1 MITQLN
7 VTDTVYVIG
16 YDEVLS
22 TTVIESGFDKT
33 GEFVKLHTN
42 GNKYY
47 LKDTL
52 NKILFTD
59 KAKAQA
65 TLEHRTC
72 QECIHLPI
80 CKAYTKRHPDTHW
93 NDECALVC
101 KQYKDHK
108 KYLYLPFTVGD
119 TVYVITKRTK
129 NSDKEIVKCTVK
141 KMRILN
147 DTNDISYSC
156 EGSYSNNT
164 WYQGNFRT
172 TSIGKKVFTCEGA
185 AKEALNS

>member
-1 MITQLN
+1 MITILN
-7 VTDTVYVIG
+7 VNDTVYIIG
-16 YDEVLS
+16 YEQVVSGTVLEV
-22 TTVIESGFDKT
+22 GFDKT
-33 GEFVKLHTN
+33 GEFVKLGTN
-42 GNKYY
+42 GGKYY

-52 NKILFTD
+52 NKTLFTD
-59 KAKAQA
+59 RAKAQA
-65 TLEHRTC
+65 TLENRNC

-80 CKAYTKRHPDTHW
+80 CKAYKKKHPEVSWRD
-93 NDECALVC
+93 DCALIC
-101 KQYKDHK
+101 PQYKDHK

-119 TVYVITKRTK
+119 TVYVITKRID
-129 NSDKEIVKCTVK
+129 NPNKEIVKCTVK

-156 EGSYSNNT
+156 EGSYANNT

-185 AKEALNS
+185 AKEALNL